1 MRYALIDNGIVT
13 NVIALNDRD
22 ASDFPD
28 AVRLGDLPVGI
39 GDTYVK
45 LDDPPVGIGG
55 TYIDG
60 KFYRDGV
67 EVLTPMEQ
75 AQAEMTEYKAALNE
89 LGVETEEAINEK

>member
-13 NVIALNDRD
+13 NVIALNDRN
-22 ASDFPD
+22 ASDFPA
-28 AVRLGDLPVGI
+28 AVKLGDRPVGI
-39 GDTYVK
+39 SYTY
-45 LDDPPVGIGG
+45 
-55 TYIDG
+55 TDG

-75 AQAEMTEYKAALNE
+75 AQAEIDAYKAALNE

>member
-13 NVIALNDRD
+13 NVIALNDRN
-22 ASDFPD
+22 AKDFPA
-28 AVRLGDLPVGI
+28 AVKLSDRPVAI
-39 GDTYVK
+39 GDTY
-45 LDDPPVGIGG
+45 
-55 TYIDG
+55 TDG

-89 LGVETEEAINEK
+89 LGVETEETINEN